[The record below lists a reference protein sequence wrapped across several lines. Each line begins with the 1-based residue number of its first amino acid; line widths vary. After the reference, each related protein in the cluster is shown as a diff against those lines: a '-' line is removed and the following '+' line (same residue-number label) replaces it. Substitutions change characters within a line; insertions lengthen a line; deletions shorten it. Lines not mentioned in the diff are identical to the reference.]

1 MKNSRITKNKR
12 KELEMEKEAKALAL
26 VIHRQVREAL
36 AVGLIFGFLVAMIF
50 VMLGRL
56 IFT

>member
-1 MKNSRITKNKR
+1 MNNLRLPKNKR
-12 KELEMEKEAKALAL
+12 NKLEMEKEAKALAL

-36 AVGLIFGFLVAMIF
+36 AIGLIFGFLVAMIF
-50 VMLGRL
+50 VMIGRL